1 MGLVFGLYRTRS
13 ESVSMSQRASP
24 CVILTHFMTY
34 FTPDEVTQ
42 SYNTAVR
49 SEYMDVIINKVIKSI
64 FEWDVE

>member
-1 MGLVFGLYRTRS
+1 
-13 ESVSMSQRASP
+13 
-24 CVILTHFMTY
+24 MTY
-34 FTPDEVTQ
+34 FTPDKVTQ

>member
-1 MGLVFGLYRTRS
+1 
-13 ESVSMSQRASP
+13 
-24 CVILTHFMTY
+24 MTY